1 MLLVQGKRSS
11 CNELVKTSY
20 KCDNKKGTIQN
31 NMKIKVL
38 QREFNLKLFY
48 KTNFDCTMTSF

>member
-31 NMKIKVL
+31 NMKIKSARVRIYPKIVL
-38 QREFNLKLFY
+38 QN
-48 KTNFDCTMTSF
+48 